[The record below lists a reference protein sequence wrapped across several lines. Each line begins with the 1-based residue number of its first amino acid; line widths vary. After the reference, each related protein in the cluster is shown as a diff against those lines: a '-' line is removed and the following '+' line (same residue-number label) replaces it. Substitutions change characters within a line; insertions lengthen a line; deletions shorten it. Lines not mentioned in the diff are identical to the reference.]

1 MLDQKDSK
9 SLKTDCKVIW
19 GMRKAPIYPSL
30 KDLRSVSMSQEE
42 LWWAGRWK
50 QKIWLSIIHN
60 HTVIFRHTY
69 VACLCSKEK
78 PAEARRF
85 FMDQSR
91 MIDISWN
98 QTLSLLTLQ
107 NDSKMASK
115 HPVVIRIIWIRSGF
129 QGSSGSSQV
138 TWKRSIVSACQSMC
152 ACWNPSP
159 DLLGTHDSKTM
170 QSVKAQSI
178 TKQSEPPINEVKVHL
193 CRHMLPFQPKTY

>member
-19 GMRKAPIYPSL
+19 GMRNAPIYPSL

-42 LWWAGRWK
+42 LWWVGRWE
-50 QKIWLSIIHN
+50 QKIWRSMIHN

-69 VACLCSKEK
+69 VACLCSKEM

-115 HPVVIRIIWIRSGF
+115 HPVVIRIIWIKIRFSRKLRKF
-129 QGSSGSSQV
+129 SI
-138 TWKRSIVSACQSMC
+138 TWKRSIVSARQSMC
-152 ACWNPSP
+152 ACSGFSPKMDRNAQLESKSRLAWNS
-159 DLLGTHDSKTM
+159 
-170 QSVKAQSI
+170 
-178 TKQSEPPINEVKVHL
+178 
-193 CRHMLPFQPKTY
+193 R

>member
-19 GMRKAPIYPSL
+19 GMRNAPIYPSL

-42 LWWAGRWK
+42 LWWVGRWE
-50 QKIWLSIIHN
+50 QEIWRSMIHN

-69 VACLCSKEK
+69 VACLCSKEM

-115 HPVVIRIIWIRSGF
+115 HPVVIRIIWIKIRFSRKLRKF
-129 QGSSGSSQV
+129 SNHLEEVNSQCA
-138 TWKRSIVSACQSMC
+138 SIHVCVFWILSQDGPKCPVGIQVQTCLELTIAKHC
-152 ACWNPSP
+152 
-159 DLLGTHDSKTM
+159 
-170 QSVKAQSI
+170 KA
-178 TKQSEPPINEVKVHL
+178 
-193 CRHMLPFQPKTY
+193 